1 MASPSAPVHPSR
13 YLAVFLVL
21 LIGVYLLVFLTGNK
35 HADAKLGIDLQGGTR
50 VTLTARTPD
59 GSRPTR
65 EALSQAQQI
74 ISARVNGLGVSG
86 SEVIVDGDNLVIT
99 VPGTDGNEARN
110 LGQTARLY
118 IRPVINAVPVDS
130 AGMQGGPQLPAPRGR
145 LPNGR
150 APGGPVP
157 GGQPGLP
164 APGGQP
170 GAPAPGA
177 SGLIPHAPAPGAAP
191 SPGHGPALPPGTGP
205 GEHLRQ
211 VTCRYRPA
219 SRSCRRSPGRIRTTR
234 RRPPRLRHRPP
245 PSTAR
250 PTATAPAPSN
260 APAPSTA
267 AAPPE
272 APLLPPIQPGPP
284 DPRKDL
290 AERIAK
296 EREWRQSTNKGVQF
310 LALQYEATRC
320 FQEDILA
327 GNDDPDL
334 PLVTCDTQHKQA
346 YLLAPSIISGDQIEN
361 ASSGM
366 DQHSGGYIV
375 DLQFRSGAA
384 NTWADFTAAHIGTQT
399 AFTLDSQVVSAP
411 QIREAIPGG
420 RTQITGGDPPF
431 TASSAREL
439 ANVLKYGSLPLSFE
453 SSEAQTV
460 SATLGLTSLH
470 AGLIAGAIGLG
481 LVLLYSLLYYRALG
495 LLTALSL
502 GASGAMVFAILVL
515 LGRYINYTLD
525 LAGIAGLIIGI
536 GTTADSFVVFFER
549 IKDEIR
555 EGKSFRSAIPR
566 GWGRARKTILS
577 GNAVTFLAAAVLYFL
592 AIGQVKGFA
601 FTLGLTTALDT
612 VVVFLV
618 TWPLL
623 YLAGNSK
630 TLAKPAYNGLG
641 AVQQVARE
649 RRAATAG
656 AYSTGRG

>member
-1 MASPSAPVHPSR
+1 MASPSAPVHPAR
-13 YLAVFLVL
+13 YLTVFLVL
-21 LIGVYLLVFLTGNK
+21 LIGAYLLVFLTGDK
-35 HADAKLGIDLQGGTR
+35 RAAAKLGIDLQGGTR

-59 GSRPTR
+59 GTRPTR

-99 VPGTDGNEARN
+99 VPGSDSSEARN

-118 IRPVINAVPVDS
+118 IRPVINALP
-130 AGMQGGPQLPAPRGR
+130 AETGPLPRNPQRLPGPHARPRLPLGQHPGGPIPGGPVPAGPVPG
-145 LPNGR
+145 
-150 APGGPVP
+150 AQPGGPVP
-157 GGQPGLP
+157 GGAPGLP
-164 APGGQP
+164 MPGELPLPGEPAPAQP
-170 GAPAPGA
+170 RPYPLDPPPTPTPAPAPPA
-177 SGLIPHAPAPGAAP
+177 APAPAP
-191 SPGHGPALPPGTGP
+191 
-205 GEHLRQ
+205 
-211 VTCRYRPA
+211 V
-219 SRSCRRSPGRIRTTR
+219 
-234 RRPPRLRHRPP
+234 
-245 PSTAR
+245 
-250 PTATAPAPSN
+250 
-260 APAPSTA
+260 
-267 AAPPE
+267 
-272 APLLPPIQPGPP
+272 QPGPP

-296 EREWRQSTNKGVQF
+296 QREWRQSTNKGVEF
-310 LALQYEATRC
+310 LALQYEATQC
-320 FQEDILA
+320 NQEDILA

-334 PLVTCDTQHKQA
+334 PLVTCDKDHKEA
-346 YLLAPSIISGDQIEN
+346 FLLAPSIISGDQIEN
-361 ASSGM
+361 ASSGL
-366 DQHSGGYIV
+366 DQHSGGYVV
-375 DLQFRSGAA
+375 DLQFKSGAA

-431 TASSAREL
+431 TASTARQL

-460 SATLGLTSLH
+460 SATLGLTSLR
-470 AGLIAGAIGLG
+470 AGLIAGAIGLA
-481 LVLLYSLLYYRALG
+481 LVLLYSLMYYRLLG
-495 LLTALSL
+495 FLTALSL
-502 GASGAMVFAILVL
+502 AASGAMVFAILVL

-555 EGKSFRSAIPR
+555 EGRSFRSAVPR
-566 GWGRARKTILS
+566 GWARARKTILS
-577 GNAVTFLAAAVLYFL
+577 GNTVTFLAAAVLYVL

-601 FTLGLTTALDT
+601 FTLGLTVILDT

-623 YLAGNSK
+623 YLASK
-630 TLAKPAYNGLG
+630 SVTLAKPAYNGLG

-649 RRAATAG
+649 RRALASRTST